1 MKVMQW
7 NFFNSNDKQTGV
19 KRYEDE
25 IYKYTSNIVDV
36 ERIGRKTKNWLSY
49 INTFKSNDADIVHA
63 TFQTLSPL
71 KILKRPK
78 NFVLTVLDII
88 PTTQFTTIQKLKHMW
103 HLSEKCINYADKII
117 AISEFT
123 KQELINHLNIDKD
136 KIHVVYLG
144 IDTDTYYPM
153 NKLCCKLKFNFSRNK
168 KHILIVSSNEPWKNM
183 KLANEIINELGD
195 TYQFVKI
202 GYGDKLNNPKVIN
215 LGYVSEENMPILYNA
230 CDLFLHTSLYEG
242 FGFPILEA
250 MACGIPIISSD
261 SSSLPE
267 VVKNAGYLLD
277 PNDKDEFVSII
288 KFVLENK
295 QMIEGLSILGIR
307 NAKTFSWQKTAKE
320 TIEVYKTLL

>member
-1 MKVMQW
+1 
-7 NFFNSNDKQTGV
+7 
-19 KRYEDE
+19 
-25 IYKYTSNIVDV
+25 
-36 ERIGRKTKNWLSY
+36 
-49 INTFKSNDADIVHA
+49 
-63 TFQTLSPL
+63 
-71 KILKRPK
+71 
-78 NFVLTVLDII
+78 
-88 PTTQFTTIQKLKHMW
+88 
-103 HLSEKCINYADKII
+103 
-117 AISEFT
+117 
-123 KQELINHLNIDKD
+123 
-136 KIHVVYLG
+136 
-144 IDTDTYYPM
+144 
-153 NKLCCKLKFNFSRNK
+153 
-168 KHILIVSSNEPWKNM
+168 
-183 KLANEIINELGD
+183 
-195 TYQFVKI
+195 
-202 GYGDKLNNPKVIN
+202 
-215 LGYVSEENMPILYNA
+215 MPILYNA